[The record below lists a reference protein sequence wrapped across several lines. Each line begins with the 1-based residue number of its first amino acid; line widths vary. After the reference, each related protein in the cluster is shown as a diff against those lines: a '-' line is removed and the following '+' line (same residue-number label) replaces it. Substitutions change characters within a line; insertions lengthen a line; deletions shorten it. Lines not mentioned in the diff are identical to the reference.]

1 MTERRVVVYDF
12 VAAEK
17 KVAAAKV
24 GLSPTVL
31 ERAQEAG
38 DLVAHYLGR
47 KPVYRAVDLDA
58 WIESLPTEKPETGRT

>member
-1 MTERRVVVYDF
+1 MTEHRAVVYDF

-31 ERAQEAG
+31 ERAQESG
-38 DLVAHYLGR
+38 ELVAHYFGR

-58 WIESLPTEKPETGRT
+58 WIESLPTEKPERT